1 MKVSVRVDTRG
12 LRRVDKII
20 GDLLGRVVNP
30 APVVED
36 IAAYMVRSIKNRI
49 FSSKTDPDG
58 NAWARNTD
66 LTIKLKGFDS
76 PLFQTGYLL
85 KSIRVADADREGF
98 TISSA
103 DYGGYAQLGVKN
115 MRGRYQRRDKKGI
128 PARKFLGLSRE
139 NKVRI
144 RKMLRE
150 YILSGR
156 DSIGEEF
163 GG

>member
-1 MKVSVRVDTRG
+1 MKISVRVHTRG
-12 LRRVDKII
+12 LRRADKII
-20 GDLLGRVVNP
+20 SDLLSRVNNP
-30 APVVED
+30 GPVIED
-36 IAAYMVRSIKNRI
+36 IGAYMVRSIKNRI

-58 NAWARNTD
+58 KPWARNSD
-66 LTIKLKGFDS
+66 LTQKLKGFDS
-76 PLFQTGYLL
+76 PLFHTGYLL

-98 TISSA
+98 TLSAA

-115 MRGRYQRRDKKGI
+115 MRGRYQRRDRKGI

-144 RKMLRE
+144 RKMLRD
-150 YILSGR
+150 YILTGH
-156 DSIGEEF
+156 DSIGDEF